1 VFVETLLNSN
11 TGTVFQMNILITLS
25 KGQSK
30 CQFLTIAA
38 NLYLMG
44 KKLFAGRVL
53 EGLRRIQLSSNLEL
67 IALQRF
73 L

>member
-44 KKLFAGRVL
+44 NKVVRWPNIGRLKKDTVK
-53 EGLRRIQLSSNLEL
+53 Q
-67 IALQRF
+67 
-73 L
+73 